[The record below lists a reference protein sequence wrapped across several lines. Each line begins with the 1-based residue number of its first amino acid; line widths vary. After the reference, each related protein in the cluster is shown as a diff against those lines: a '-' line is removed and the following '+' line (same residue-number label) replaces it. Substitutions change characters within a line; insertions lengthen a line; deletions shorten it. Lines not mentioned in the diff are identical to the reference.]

1 MNGSARID
9 QNLPSDSTPERQASD
24 ARARAWGFVFECWHN
39 KKGVEHDVTTS
50 APSNT
55 ESEITSNETGEN

>member
-1 MNGSARID
+1 MEGSSRIPRP
-9 QNLPSDSTPERQASD
+9 LRPDSTPESQVRD
-24 ARARAWGFVFECWHN
+24 ARVRAWTFVFRCWQS

-55 ESEITSNETGEN
+55 ESEITNNETGEN